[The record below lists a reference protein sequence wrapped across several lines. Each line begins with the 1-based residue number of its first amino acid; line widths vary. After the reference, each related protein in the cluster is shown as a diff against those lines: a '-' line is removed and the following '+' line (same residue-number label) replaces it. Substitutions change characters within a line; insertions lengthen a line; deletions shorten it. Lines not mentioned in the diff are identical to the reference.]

1 MLSREKLRLLLAE
14 FFGTALLASVVLVT
28 SNMFGLGTAAWYTAL
43 SAGVALSVIVGV
55 FGHISGAHVNPAV
68 TLGLWTLKKIETTN
82 AVVYITAQLLGGATA
97 LLFYNYAT
105 GETLAVSGSSTFA
118 WSVFVSEMVGAA
130 LFGMGIASVVSQKM
144 QGYQAAFTIGMSLTL
159 GALVASLGSAGFLNP
174 AVALG
179 NNAWD
184 LTLVL
189 APLVGMVVGMN
200 VYMAL
205 LAPAPVRVV
214 KKKK

>member
-1 MLSREKLRLLLAE
+1 MFSKEKLSVVLAE
-14 FFGTALLASVVLVT
+14 FLGTAMLASIVLVA

-43 SAGVALSVIVGV
+43 SAGVALSLIVSV
-55 FGHISGAHVNPAV
+55 FGSVSGAHVNPAV
-68 TLGLWTLKKIETTN
+68 TLGLWTLKKIETMD
-82 AVVYITAQLLGGATA
+82 AVVYIASQMLGGATA

-105 GETLAVSGSSTFA
+105 GESLAASGSGSFA
-118 WSVFVSEMVGAA
+118 WPAFVAELVGTA
-130 LFGMGIASVVSQKM
+130 LFGMGIASVVFQKLE
-144 QGYQAAFTIGMSLTL
+144 GYHAAITIGMSLTL

-184 LTLVL
+184 RTLIF
-189 APLVGMVVGMN
+189 APLIGMVVGMN

-205 LAPAPVRVV
+205 IAPKPVA
-214 KKKK
+214 KKKKK